1 MRMRRNTTHGES
13 SHSHTIPEPRTTIL
27 KYHYTRVPQK
37 IIVRDSSGGRGIADG
52 GSHSAFVLEGELL
65 LPNTGFH
72 STSSSPSTIC
82 IFMHPA
88 NIMNMLPFPSAL
100 ARAGCDVMICHSR
113 YANFDYN
120 LILEH
125 CLHDLGCVVKHCTEK
140 LMYDKVVL
148 IGWSGGGS
156 LMTYYQSEA
165 ESPCLNFD
173 LRPADAMITIAAHAG
188 RARILTECLD
198 PSIWLHRRRRDLN
211 VISKNLSK
219 NLEEFNLYSNEYQ
232 LNPELLKERLS
243 SSKFLHRFRTAQK
256 ERNMRITKWAK
267 LNPTTAFT
275 LDGTMMDPRWIF
287 PTIDPNDRIQSWDS
301 YLGDPRVANDIPT
314 GLARFSTGLSWLSQW
329 SLEESK
335 GDAVHHMTNV
345 TVPTLVVEN
354 GADNGCPRPHMEE
367 MFASCASEDKKYVCI
382 CNAFHYFQGQKDK
395 LEEAACTVVD
405 WLMERELFLQSG
417 EEKEVEEVEEE
428 DNEDCLQRLRDTYN
442 GSQSMEISG
451 FNHLALV
458 SGDMERTCQFYGGVL
473 GLKLSKTVVL
483 PGGGQHFFFNLSG
496 TSTDAAHA
504 PQSMA
509 FFWFPDAPAP
519 QPGITAPSMQQLL
532 ASGRHPSAHGSMNH
546 VAFNVPE
553 NLLQKYQKRIA
564 DSSLCSFCSPIVY
577 HADTKMGIAMKRN
590 HPAVTWASVYF
601 FGPDGELLEISSQVS
616 KFNDREKHVAHLP
629 QKALWRRSKVSKL

>member
-1 MRMRRNTTHGES
+1 MG
-13 SHSHTIPEPRTTIL
+13 
-27 KYHYTRVPQK
+27 K
-37 IIVRDSSGGRGIADG
+37 
-52 GSHSAFVLEGELL
+52 
-65 LPNTGFH
+65 
-72 STSSSPSTIC
+72 
-82 IFMHPA
+82 
-88 NIMNMLPFPSAL
+88 ML
-100 ARAGCDVMICHSR
+100 G
-113 YANFDYN
+113 
-120 LILEH
+120 
-125 CLHDLGCVVKHCTEK
+125 
-140 LMYDKVVL
+140 
-148 IGWSGGGS
+148 
-156 LMTYYQSEA
+156 
-165 ESPCLNFD
+165 
-173 LRPADAMITIAAHAG
+173 
-188 RARILTECLD
+188 
-198 PSIWLHRRRRDLN
+198 SIWLHRRRRDLN

-417 EEKEVEEVEEE
+417 EEKVVEEVEEVCSLPGPPVVSSFLHPNVFGFLAQNSATVRPSAQ
-428 DNEDCLQRLRDTYN
+428 DMQSAVIALQQMGASPRV
-442 GSQSMEISG
+442 
-451 FNHLALV
+451 LA
-458 SGDMERTCQFYGGVL
+458 SL
-473 GLKLSKTVVL
+473 GLVV
-483 PGGGQHFFFNLSG
+483 
-496 TSTDAAHA
+496 AA
-504 PQSMA
+504 P
-509 FFWFPDAPAP
+509 P
-519 QPGITAPSMQQLL
+519 
-532 ASGRHPSAHGSMNH
+532 
-546 VAFNVPE
+546 
-553 NLLQKYQKRIA
+553 
-564 DSSLCSFCSPIVY
+564 
-577 HADTKMGIAMKRN
+577 
-590 HPAVTWASVYF
+590 
-601 FGPDGELLEISSQVS
+601 
-616 KFNDREKHVAHLP
+616 
-629 QKALWRRSKVSKL
+629 